1 MAYQLVNL
9 TTCKPFNRQFRQ
21 RVESVKARA
30 HNASTPVISPWCCAF
45 QPVLQGTESAEPG
58 HKKSCCLEKQDMQLL
73 SELS

>member
-30 HNASTPVISPWCCAF
+30 HNAPLLDISP
-45 QPVLQGTESAEPG
+45 
-58 HKKSCCLEKQDMQLL
+58 
-73 SELS
+73 

>member
-30 HNASTPVISPWCCAF
+30 HNAPLRVITPLVLRVSASQRLRWCGAWV
-45 QPVLQGTESAEPG
+45 Q
-58 HKKSCCLEKQDMQLL
+58 KKAAALKSKTC
-73 SELS
+73 SS